1 MSSALDAY
9 YLHEA
14 RQKGAGGPRVYRGSP
29 FIRGG
34 QSGDDFG
41 NILSSLVRT
50 VLPIA
55 KSVGKTVA
63 KQGAAHLGSYVAD
76 IIDGASAKEAAKRR
90 SSELFDAVKSEGK
103 ARLSAAFNNSRP
115 RASPP
120 KKPRRSPLR
129 RPVDKR
135 RRKRTLRSDL
145 YGSYRQ

>member
-9 YLHEA
+9 YLREA

-34 QSGDDFG
+34 QSGDGFG

-63 KQGAAHLGSYVAD
+63 KQGAAQLGSYVAD

-115 RASPP
+115 RAPP
-120 KKPRRSPLR
+120 SKKPRLSPLR

>member
-1 MSSALDAY
+1 MSSPLDAY
-9 YLHEA
+9 YLREA

-34 QSGDDFG
+34 QSGDGFG

-50 VLPIA
+50 VMPIA
-55 KSVGKTVA
+55 KSIGKTVA
-63 KQGAAHLGSYVAD
+63 KQGAAHLGSYVSD
-76 IIDGASAKEAAKRR
+76 LIDGASPKPAAKRR

-103 ARLSAAFNNSRP
+103 TRLSAAFNGSRP
-115 RASPP
+115 RASP
-120 KKPRRSPLR
+120 KKPPLR
-129 RPVDKR
+129 RPANKR

>member
-9 YLHEA
+9 YLREA

-34 QSGDDFG
+34 QSGDGFG

-115 RASPP
+115 P